1 MEPFDSFHKYF
12 TRKKF
17 EREYIKSH
25 KRLIEA
31 GVNLQQINF
40 LANDEKFMSEVVDI
54 AKQIA
59 TGNAS
64 NVEDAI
70 KRVSQMGETK
80 SIVALA
86 IINEAMMQNLKK

>member
-1 MEPFDSFHKYF
+1 MEPFDSFHRYF
-12 TRKKF
+12 TRKSF
-17 EREYIKSH
+17 EREYTKSH

-64 NVEDAI
+64 SVEDAI

-86 IINEAMMQNLKK
+86 IIKEAMMQNLKK